1 MGNRYSQY
9 YEAWRQREAA
19 IKAQLRQ
26 EKIAR
31 DKAIEEHRVEVE
43 RQRAIEERYRYEHP
57 VEHTFEHP
65 IP

>member
-43 RQRAIEERYRYEHP
+43 GSEPSRRDIGMN
-57 VEHTFEHP
+57 